1 MTGTKPEPTVNKR
14 TIRAI
19 GLAWLILGLWQ
30 GAVANPAERPI
41 LIRGGRIITIAKGT
55 LESGSVL
62 IQGGR
67 IAAVG
72 PDLTAPKDALII
84 DAVGDFILP
93 GFIDASTNLGFV
105 EWETVEKDDDEA
117 ATTLTPQ
124 IRAIDAFYPDN
135 KLIPE
140 ALRQGV
146 TTALIAPARGNLLSG
161 QSALVHLDGGDV
173 AGSTLLF
180 PAAVHGTLGDIF
192 KPRSKANTAAP
203 YTRMGAAALLRQT
216 LVDARAYRDQLRSSA
231 GPKPSAQPMLDALAA
246 VLGGERPLVVTANR
260 MDDILTA
267 LRIAR
272 EFGIRIVIGQG
283 AEAWRVRDQ
292 LAKAKV
298 PVLLMPKTASGL
310 SVETAGGRHDNPAL
324 LREGGVTIAFQT
336 GSVQNV
342 GDLLS
347 LAQDAVRYGLPVGE
361 ALRALTISPAEIFGV
376 ADAVGSLEKGKMA
389 DIVIFSGHPI
399 LSPARVK
406 TVIING
412 RIVFGS
418 IPQ

>member
-1 MTGTKPEPTVNKR
+1 M
-14 TIRAI
+14 
-19 GLAWLILGLWQ
+19 
-30 GAVANPAERPI
+30 
-41 LIRGGRIITIAKGT
+41 
-55 LESGSVL
+55 
-62 IQGGR
+62 
-67 IAAVG
+67 
-72 PDLTAPKDALII
+72 
-84 DAVGDFILP
+84 
-93 GFIDASTNLGFV
+93 
-105 EWETVEKDDDEA
+105 EKDDDEA

-146 TTALIAPARGNLLSG
+146 TSALIAPFRGNLLSG

-180 PAAVHGTLGDIF
+180 PAAVHGTLGDVF
-192 KPRSKANTAAP
+192 KPRSKATAAAP

-216 LVDARAYRDQLRSSA
+216 LVDALAYRDQLRSST
-231 GPKPSAQPMLDALAA
+231 GPKPPAKSMLEALAP
-246 VLGGERPLVVTANR
+246 VLDGKRPLVIAANR

-272 EFGIRIVIGQG
+272 EFGIRIIIGQG

-292 LAKAKV
+292 LATAKV

-310 SVETAGGRHDNPAL
+310 TVETAGGRHDNAAL

-342 GDLLS
+342 GDFLS

-361 ALRALTISPAEIFGV
+361 ALRALTINPAEIFGV
-376 ADAVGSLEKGKMA
+376 AGDVGSLEKGKIA

-406 TVIING
+406 TVIIGG
-412 RIVFGS
+412 RVVFG
-418 IPQ
+418 PKPD

>member
-1 MTGTKPEPTVNKR
+1 MDAEPEPTVNKL
-14 TIRAI
+14 TIRVI
-19 GLAWLILGLWQ
+19 GLAWLIIGLWL
-30 GAVANPAERPI
+30 GVLANTGERPI
-41 LIRGGRIITIAKGT
+41 LIRGGRIITITKGT
-55 LESGSVL
+55 LDVGSIL
-62 IQGGR
+62 IQEGR
-67 IAAVG
+67 IVAVG
-72 PDLTAPKDALII
+72 QDLMVPKDALII
-84 DAVGDFILP
+84 DAAGDFVLP
-93 GFIDASTNLGFV
+93 GFIDSSTNLGLV

-124 IRAIDAFYPDN
+124 IRAIDAFDPDN

-161 QSALVHLDGGDV
+161 QSALIHLDGGDV

-192 KPRSKANTAAP
+192 KPRSKANAAAP
-203 YTRMGAAALLRQT
+203 YTRMGAVALLRQT
-216 LVDARAYRDQLRSSA
+216 LVDARAYRDQLRSST
-231 GPKPSAQPMLDALAA
+231 GPKPSAQPMLDALTP
-246 VLGGERPLVVTANR
+246 VLGGERPLVIAANR

-272 EFGIRIVIGQG
+272 EFGIRIVIGQA

-292 LAKAKV
+292 LAAAKV

-310 SVETAGGRHDNPAL
+310 TVETAGGRHDNPAL

-347 LAQDAVRYGLPVGE
+347 LAQDAVRCGLPVGE

-376 ADAVGSLEKGKMA
+376 ASDVGSLEKGKIA

-406 TVIING
+406 TVIIRG

-418 IPQ
+418 TPK

>member
-1 MTGTKPEPTVNKR
+1 MSAVTEPAVNK
-14 TIRAI
+14 IMIKAFA
-19 GLAWLILGLWQ
+19 LAWLIIGLWQ
-30 GAVANPAERPI
+30 GVLADPGERPI
-41 LIRGGRIITIAKGT
+41 LIKGGRIITITRGT
-55 LESGSVL
+55 LEAGSVL
-62 IQGGR
+62 IEGGR
-67 IAAVG
+67 ITAVG
-72 PDLTAPKDALII
+72 QDLTVPKDALVI
-84 DAVGDFILP
+84 DAAGGFVLP
-93 GFIDASTNLGFV
+93 GFIDSSTNLGLV

-124 IRAIDAFYPDN
+124 IRAIEAFYPDS

-173 AGSTLLF
+173 AVSTLLF
-180 PAAVHGTLGDIF
+180 PAAVHGTLGETF
-192 KPRSKANTAAP
+192 KPRSKGNAAAP

-231 GPKPSAQPMLDALAA
+231 GAKPPAQPMLDALAP
-246 VLGGERPLVVTANR
+246 VLGGERPLVIAANR

-272 EFGIRIVIGQG
+272 EFGIRIVVSQG

-292 LAKAKV
+292 LAAAKV
-298 PVLLMPKTASGL
+298 PVLIMPKSASGL
-310 SVETAGGRHDNPAL
+310 TVETAGGRHDNPAL
-324 LREGGVTIAFQT
+324 LREGGVVIAFQT

-361 ALRALTISPAEIFGV
+361 ALRALTINPAEIFGV
-376 ADAVGSLEKGKMA
+376 AADVGSLEKGKIA

-406 TVIING
+406 TVIIRG
-412 RIVFGS
+412 RVVLS
-418 IPQ
+418 PTPN